1 MSMKRHIQ
9 RDGLAL
15 LITMLLMSVLLGIS
29 TSLLNVTLKQYQLS
43 GIARSSEI
51 AFHAANAGIECLSYH
66 DLALAVAGVS
76 KFDVP
81 GVAGNT
87 LPEVVSISCMDNKV
101 SADIEQIQRFITLK
115 HVLTATPEE
124 SKELI
129 KYLQSIQFILECDY
143 SSLVPKLSIYKHP
156 SGGLIIRKSNK

>member
-1 MSMKRHIQ
+1 MKRHIQ

-87 LPEVVSISCMDNKV
+87 LPEVVSISCI
-101 SADIEQIQRFITLK
+101 SGTCII
-115 HVLTATPEE
+115 
-124 SKELI
+124 S
-129 KYLQSIQFILECDY
+129 DY
-143 SSLVPKLSIYKHP
+143 SSRIFLSQGWRVV
-156 SGGLIIRKSNK
+156 SGRHRTCLLGRRAPRLN